1 MKPGDWE
8 PLKLAALV
16 STVGIAMVI
25 ATFIGLYIGVALDRR
40 LGASPLFTL
49 LFLILGI
56 AAGFWNLWKLAKRT
70 FKK

>member
-25 ATFIGLYIGVALDRR
+25 ATFMGLYVGVVLDKR
-40 LGASPLFTL
+40 LGTSPLFTL

-70 FKK
+70 IKK